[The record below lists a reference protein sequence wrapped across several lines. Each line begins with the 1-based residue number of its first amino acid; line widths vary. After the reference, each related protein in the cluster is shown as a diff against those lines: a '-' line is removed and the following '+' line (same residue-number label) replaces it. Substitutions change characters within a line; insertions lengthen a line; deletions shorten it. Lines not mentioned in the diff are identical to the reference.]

1 MPETTPETSPKQYQ
15 KSHPFWRWYTLQKV
29 VICSLNNNTK
39 IAPRIALHLESHLMV
54 YGVMYRWRGVDKKQ
68 LAGRLQGYC
77 GRPASSLG
85 MAGTG
90 GGSLVGSPSI
100 RYNRTR
106 RSSMSYYEEN
116 NRQSSQYNLQ
126 VGVN

>member
-1 MPETTPETSPKQYQ
+1 M
-15 KSHPFWRWYTLQKV
+15 F
-29 VICSLNNNTK
+29 
-39 IAPRIALHLESHLMV
+39 
-54 YGVMYRWRGVDKKQ
+54 RWRGVDRKQ

-85 MAGTG
+85 MAGTQG
-90 GGSLVGSPSI
+90 GGSLVASPSI

-126 VGVN
+126 VRHNCQGPQGQEHLLCRPWGGLEPRAM

>member
-1 MPETTPETSPKQYQ
+1 MT
-15 KSHPFWRWYTLQKV
+15 HDHNML
-29 VICSLNNNTK
+29 
-39 IAPRIALHLESHLMV
+39 
-54 YGVMYRWRGVDKKQ
+54 YGVMCRWRGVDKKQ

>member
-1 MPETTPETSPKQYQ
+1 MAMM
-15 KSHPFWRWYTLQKV
+15 
-29 VICSLNNNTK
+29 I
-39 IAPRIALHLESHLMV
+39 
-54 YGVMYRWRGVDKKQ
+54 RWRGADKKQ

-90 GGSLVGSPSI
+90 GGSLVASPSI

-116 NRQSSQYNLQ
+116 RQSSQYNLQ
-126 VGVN
+126 VSDNKSETQG

>member
-1 MPETTPETSPKQYQ
+1 M
-15 KSHPFWRWYTLQKV
+15 F
-29 VICSLNNNTK
+29 
-39 IAPRIALHLESHLMV
+39 
-54 YGVMYRWRGVDKKQ
+54 RWRGVDRKQ

-85 MAGTG
+85 MAGTQG
-90 GGSLVGSPSI
+90 GGSLVASPSI

-126 VGVN
+126 VSHYPVKGLKVRETFYAGCGEDWSPGQHDWPGSRQNMEE

>member
-1 MPETTPETSPKQYQ
+1 M
-15 KSHPFWRWYTLQKV
+15 F
-29 VICSLNNNTK
+29 
-39 IAPRIALHLESHLMV
+39 
-54 YGVMYRWRGVDKKQ
+54 RWRGVDRKQ

-85 MAGTG
+85 MAGTQG
-90 GGSLVGSPSI
+90 GGSLVASPSI

-126 VGVN
+126 VSHNCQGPQGQRDLLCRLWGGLEARAT

>member
-1 MPETTPETSPKQYQ
+1 M
-15 KSHPFWRWYTLQKV
+15 
-29 VICSLNNNTK
+29 C
-39 IAPRIALHLESHLMV
+39 
-54 YGVMYRWRGVDKKQ
+54 RWRGVDKKQ

>member
-1 MPETTPETSPKQYQ
+1 MRLPHPGDKLCET
-15 KSHPFWRWYTLQKV
+15 
-29 VICSLNNNTK
+29 
-39 IAPRIALHLESHLMV
+39 HLYIYDDDGKCLI
-54 YGVMYRWRGVDKKQ
+54 RWRGADKKQ

>member
-1 MPETTPETSPKQYQ
+1 M
-15 KSHPFWRWYTLQKV
+15 
-29 VICSLNNNTK
+29 I
-39 IAPRIALHLESHLMV
+39 
-54 YGVMYRWRGVDKKQ
+54 RWRGADKKQ

-90 GGSLVGSPSI
+90 GGSLVASPSI

-116 NRQSSQYNLQ
+116 RQSSQYNLQ
-126 VGVN
+126 VSDNWRASNPRCENLVLYRLLGGLEPQAT